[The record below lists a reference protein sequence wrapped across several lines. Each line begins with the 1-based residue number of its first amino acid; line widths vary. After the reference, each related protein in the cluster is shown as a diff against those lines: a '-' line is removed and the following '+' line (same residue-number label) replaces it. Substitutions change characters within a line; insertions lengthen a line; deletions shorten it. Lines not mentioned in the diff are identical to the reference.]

1 MAKQIIKWAQVRPG
15 DIVSFKYKSEK
26 SNRTLMQSVLVLNPK
41 IDVKLKG
48 GAQKTQMV
56 GLKLEE
62 SNRASV
68 DIKSKLKLLETVG
81 DLQLVDEE
89 NKIYRVAIKPY
100 DIISDTRG
108 VKESF
113 YKKIKSAIKGKNI
126 YRVYNWDKIP
136 AMVYLEPIVLK
147 R

>member
-56 GLKLEE
+56 GLKLEQ

-113 YKKIKSAIKGKNI
+113 YKKIKSAIKGKNV

>member
-26 SNRTLMQSVLVLNPK
+26 SNRTLMQSVLILNPK
-41 IDVKLKG
+41 INVKLKS

-56 GLKLEE
+56 GLKLEQ

-89 NKIYRVAIKPY
+89 NKIYRVVIKPY

-113 YKKIKSAIKGKNI
+113 YRKIKSAIKGKDI

>member
-113 YKKIKSAIKGKNI
+113 YKKIKSAIKGKNV

>member
-1 MAKQIIKWAQVRPG
+1 MAKQIIKWAQVLPG
-15 DIVSFKYKSEK
+15 DIISFKYKSEK

-41 IDVKLKG
+41 IDVKLKSG
-48 GAQKTQMV
+48 IQKTQMV

-62 SNRASV
+62 SNRSSV
-68 DIKSKLKLLETVG
+68 NIKSKLKLLETVG

-113 YKKIKSAIKGKNI
+113 YKKIKSVIKGKDI

-136 AMVYLEPIVLK
+136 AMVYLEPIVLN

>member
-41 IDVKLKG
+41 IDVKLKSG
-48 GAQKTQMV
+48 IQKTQMV
-56 GLKLEE
+56 GLKLEQ

-113 YKKIKSAIKGKNI
+113 YKKIKSAIKGKDI

-136 AMVYLEPIVLK
+136 AMVYLEPIVLN

>member
-56 GLKLEE
+56 GLKLEQ

-89 NKIYRVAIKPY
+89 NKIYRVVIKPY
-100 DIISDTRG
+100 DIISDIRG

-113 YKKIKSAIKGKNI
+113 YKKIKSAIKGKDI

>member
-15 DIVSFKYKSEK
+15 DIISFKYKSEK

-41 IDVKLKG
+41 IDVKLKSG
-48 GAQKTQMV
+48 VQKTQMV

-62 SNRASV
+62 SNRASIN
-68 DIKSKLKLLETVG
+68 IKSKLKLLETVG

-89 NKIYRVAIKPY
+89 NKIYRVVIKPY
-100 DIISDTRG
+100 NIISDTRG

-113 YKKIKSAIKGKNI
+113 YKKIKSVIKGKDI